1 MRVIVIGSGIAGLTA
16 AIALRKVGIDVAV
29 YERAP
34 ELREVGAGISLW
46 ANALRALDH
55 IGAGASVRAV
65 SLKLTR
71 SEMRGKS
78 GRSVLIALDAKA
90 MEGRA
95 GMPELVRMIHRAELV
110 GALASHLPAGVARYG
125 HECVSVEADGTAAR
139 VRFANGHTDSA
150 DAVIGADGIRSVV
163 RAAIHGASEPR
174 YSGYTCWRGVCPR
187 PASVEAGY
195 IGEWWGRGLR
205 FGITTLP
212 NDRIY
217 WFVGQNAPPNGRNAD
232 ERGHLLSA
240 FAGWPEPIRELIET
254 TPADRVLRNDIIDRP
269 PVREWSKGRL
279 CVIGDAAH
287 PMTPNLGQGGCTAIE
302 DGVILARHLSR
313 ATDVPAALTAFAAE
327 RYKRT
332 AGIVNESRRLGAV
345 AQWEGR
351 VSCALRDR
359 LMWLAGKVLGAGAI
373 LKHAKF
379 DTGPLG

>member
-1 MRVIVIGSGIAGLTA
+1 MRIIVIGSGIAGLTT
-16 AIALRKVGIDVAV
+16 AIALRKVGIEVAV

-55 IGAGASVRAV
+55 IGAGESVRAV
-65 SLKLTR
+65 SLKMTR
-71 SEMRGKS
+71 SEIRGKS
-78 GRSVLIALDAKA
+78 GRSVLVALDAAA

-110 GALASHLPAGVARYG
+110 GALAAHLPAGVAHYG

-139 VRFANGHTDSA
+139 VRFANGRTDSA

-163 RAAIHGASEPR
+163 RTAILGASEPR
-174 YSGYTCWRGVCPR
+174 YAGYTGWRGVCPR

-205 FGITTLP
+205 FGIATLP

-217 WFVGQNAPPNGRNAD
+217 WFVGQNAPQNGRNAD
-232 ERGHLLSA
+232 ERGHLLAA
-240 FAGWPEPIRELIET
+240 FAGWPAPIRELIGST
-254 TPADRVLRNDIIDRP
+254 ADVLRNDIIDRP

-313 ATDVPAALTAFAAE
+313 ATDVPAALTAFARE

-332 AGIVNESRRLGAV
+332 AGIVKESWQLGAV

-359 LMWLAGKVLGAGAI
+359 LMWLAGKVMGAGAI

-379 DTGPLG
+379 DTGPL

>member
-1 MRVIVIGSGIAGLTA
+1 MRIIVIGSGIAGLTT
-16 AIALRKVGIDVAV
+16 AIALRKVGIEVAV

-55 IGAGASVRAV
+55 IGAGESVRAV
-65 SLKLTR
+65 SLKMTR
-71 SEMRGKS
+71 SEIRGKS
-78 GRSVLIALDAKA
+78 GRSVLVALDAAA

-110 GALASHLPAGVARYG
+110 GALAAHLPAGVAHYG

-139 VRFANGHTDSA
+139 VRFANGRTDSA

-163 RAAIHGASEPR
+163 RTAILGASEPR
-174 YSGYTCWRGVCPR
+174 YAGYTGWRGVCPR

-205 FGITTLP
+205 FGIATLP

-217 WFVGQNAPPNGRNAD
+217 WFVGQNAPQNGRNAD
-232 ERGHLLSA
+232 ERGHLLAA
-240 FAGWPEPIRELIET
+240 FAGWPAPIRELIGST
-254 TPADRVLRNDIIDRP
+254 ADVLRNDIIDRP

-313 ATDVPAALTAFAAE
+313 ATDVPAALTAYARE

-332 AGIVNESRRLGAV
+332 AGIVKESWQLGAV

-359 LMWLAGKVLGAGAI
+359 LMWLAGKVMGAGAI

-379 DTGPLG
+379 DTGPL